1 MNTNLANQKI
11 AQHKYQQNA
20 NEYLQSGKAYLSIT
34 NNGDDTYNVSLFG
47 HSLGTAYGSEQ
58 ALEVETIVKNT
69 LIVAGVIKP

>member
-1 MNTNLANQKI
+1 MNTNLANQTI
-11 AQHKYQQNA
+11 EQHKYRKNA

>member
-34 NNGDDTYNVSLFG
+34 SNGDGTYNVSLFG
-47 HSLGTAYGSEQ
+47 HSLGIAHGSEQ

-69 LIVAGVIKP
+69 LIVSGVIKP

>member
-11 AQHKYQQNA
+11 TQHKYQQNA

-34 NNGDDTYNVSLFG
+34 NNGDDTYNISLFG
-47 HSLGTAYGSEQ
+47 HSLGTAHGSEQ

-69 LIVAGVIKP
+69 LIVAGLIKP